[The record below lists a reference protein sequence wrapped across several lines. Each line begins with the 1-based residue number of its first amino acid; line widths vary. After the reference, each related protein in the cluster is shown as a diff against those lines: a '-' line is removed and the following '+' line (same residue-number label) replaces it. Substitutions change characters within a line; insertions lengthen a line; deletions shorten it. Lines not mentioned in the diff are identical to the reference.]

1 MIHKM
6 KLREIYFD
14 LIKSGQKI
22 YKIRLN
28 DKKGI

>member
-6 KLREIYFD
+6 KLREIYLD

-22 YKIRLN
+22 YEIRIN
-28 DKKGI
+28 KKKGI